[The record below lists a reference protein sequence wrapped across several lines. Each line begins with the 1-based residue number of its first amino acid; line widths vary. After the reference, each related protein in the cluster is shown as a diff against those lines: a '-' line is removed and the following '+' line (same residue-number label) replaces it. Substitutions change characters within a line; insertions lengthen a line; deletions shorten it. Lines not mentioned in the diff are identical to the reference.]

1 MKDKM
6 TEAVDTPCSLPEA
19 SRLLIIP
26 TNDVSYCKFRKM
38 RQVVSEFDP
47 PCQVEQA
54 WRRHVHQLDHH
65 RSAEV
70 AVHTFFLFGRLY
82 TAICQQLCSLTQE
95 ACNYV
100 GNGHRSFAAHFTVT
114 VEELLS
120 QFELPRVF
128 VDAEL
133 VSIMDSEC
141 LSVLLN
147 FDHPSFTSS
156 SPKVACWTVTSHWCW
171 K

>member
-1 MKDKM
+1 MKDKV
-6 TEAVDTPCSLPEA
+6 TEEVDTPCSLPEA

-26 TNDVSYCKFRKM
+26 TDDVSYCKFRNM

-82 TAICQQLCSLTQE
+82 TAICQHLCSLTQE

-100 GNGHRSFAAHFTVT
+100 GNGHQSFAAHFTVT

-133 VSIMDSEC
+133 VRMMNRVALCASE
-141 LSVLLN
+141 L
-147 FDHPSFTSS
+147 
-156 SPKVACWTVTSHWCW
+156 
-171 K
+171 